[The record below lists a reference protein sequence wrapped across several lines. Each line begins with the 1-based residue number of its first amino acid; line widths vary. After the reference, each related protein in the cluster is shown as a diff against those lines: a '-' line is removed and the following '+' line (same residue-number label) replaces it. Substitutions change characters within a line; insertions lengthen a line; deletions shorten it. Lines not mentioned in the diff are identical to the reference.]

1 MGLSGLDIFKQLPKT
16 NCKECGQPTCLAFAM
31 ALASGKASLEKC
43 PHVSDAA
50 KEALGAAAAPPI
62 KRVAVG
68 AGEHKVEIGDETVI
82 YRHDKTFQHPTGI
95 AVQLPAALADDEL
108 AARAAKIDG
117 LVLERVGLKYS
128 AGMLAV
134 SQGCAD
140 ARRFVQAVGI
150 VARNSRRPMVLIT
163 SDPEAMKA
171 AVEAAGRPRCLL
183 AGADKANYEAMAALA
198 VAANCPLVVKGE
210 NLDHLADLAQ
220 KVAGLGV
227 KDIVLD
233 SGARG
238 TSKVLADMTQ
248 MRRLTI
254 NRRFRPLG
262 YPTVAFTT
270 EECPR
275 AAAVQ
280 AGLYIGKYASM
291 VVLPLHEPHHLMPV
305 LAWRGNV
312 YTDPQKPIQVEAKV
326 NTVGAVTKESPVYV
340 TTNFSLT
347 YFTVEGEVAASKVP
361 SYILP
366 VNTEGT
372 SVLTAWASGKFSA
385 ESIAAALK
393 QSDMDSLVEHK
404 TLVLPGFVAVLSGKL
419 QELSGWKVMVGP
431 REASGIP
438 AFAKARYGNLAAND

>member
-31 ALASGKASLEKC
+31 ALASGKASLDKC

-62 KRVAVG
+62 KRVAIG
-68 AGEHKVEIGDETVI
+68 AGEYKVEIGDETVV

-95 AVQLPAALADDEL
+95 AVELQATMSDDEL
-108 AARAAKIDG
+108 AARAAKVDA
-117 LVLERVGLKYS
+117 LVVERVGLHYNVD
-128 AGMLAV
+128 MLAV
-134 SQGCAD
+134 SQGQAD
-140 ARRFVQAVGI
+140 PKRFVEAVGI
-150 VARNSRRPMVLIT
+150 VAKNSRRPLVLMT
-163 SDPEAMKA
+163 SDPDAMKA
-171 AVEAAGRPRCLL
+171 AVDAAGRPRCLL
-183 AGADKANYEAMAALA
+183 AGADKSNYEAMAAIA

-233 SGARG
+233 SGARA

-254 NRRFRPLG
+254 ARRFRPLG
-262 YPTVAFTT
+262 YPTVAYTT
-270 EECPR
+270 EQCPR
-275 AAAVQ
+275 DAAVQ

-326 NTVGAVTKESPVYV
+326 NPVGAVTPESPVYV

-385 ESIAAALK
+385 ESISNALK
-393 QSDMDSLVEHK
+393 QSDLDSLVGHK

-419 QELSGWKVMVGP
+419 QELSGWKVLVGP

>member
-16 NCKECGQPTCLAFAM
+16 NCKECGLPTCLAFAM

-50 KEALGAAAAPPI
+50 KAALGAAAAPPI
-62 KRVAVG
+62 KLVAIG
-68 AGEHKVEIGDETVI
+68 AGEAKVEIGDETVI
-82 YRHDKTFQHPTGI
+82 YRHDKTFLHATGV
-95 AVQLPAALADDEL
+95 AVDLPATLPDDEL
-108 AARAAKIDG
+108 AARAAKIDAM
-117 LVLERVGLKYS
+117 VLERVGLHYRPD
-128 AGMLAV
+128 MLAV
-134 SQGCAD
+134 SQGSAS
-140 ARRFVQAVGI
+140 AQRFVEAVGI
-150 VARNSRRPMVLIT
+150 VARSSRRPMVLIS
-163 SDPEAMKA
+163 SDADAMKA
-171 AVEAAGRPRCLL
+171 AVAAAGRPRCLL
-183 AGADKANYEAMAALA
+183 AGADKDNYEAMAALA
-198 VAANCPLVVKGE
+198 TAANCPLVAKGDD
-210 NLDHLADLAQ
+210 LDSLADLAQ
-220 KVAGLGV
+220 RAAGLGV

-233 SGARG
+233 SGARQ
-238 TSKVLADMTQ
+238 TSRVLADLTQ
-248 MRRLTI
+248 MRRLSIT
-254 NRRFRPLG
+254 RRFRPLG

-270 EECPR
+270 EQSPR

-291 VVLPLHEPHHLMPV
+291 VVLPLTEPHHLLPV

-326 NTVGAVTKESPVYV
+326 NAVGAVNPESPVYV

-347 YFTVEGEVAASKVP
+347 YFTVEGEVTASKVP

-366 VNTEGT
+366 VDTEGT

-393 QSDMDSLVEHK
+393 KSNMEEIVGHK

-419 QELSGWKVMVGP
+419 QELSVWKVLVGP
-431 REASGIP
+431 REAAGIP
-438 AFAKARYGNLAAND
+438 AFAKSRFGNLAADD

>member
-16 NCKECGQPTCLAFAM
+16 NCKECGLPTCLAFAM

-43 PHVSDAA
+43 PYVSDAA

-62 KRVAVG
+62 KLVTIG
-68 AGEHKVEIGDETVI
+68 AGEHKVDIGDETVI
-82 YRHDKTFQHPTGI
+82 YRHDKTFVHPTGL
-95 AVQLPAALADDEL
+95 AVEMPATLPDDEL
-108 AARAAKIDG
+108 AARAARIDAM
-117 LVLERVGLKYS
+117 VLERVGLHYS
-128 AGMLAV
+128 LDMLAV
-134 SQGCAD
+134 SQGAAD
-140 ARRFVQAVGI
+140 AARFVHAAGT
-150 VARNSRRPMVLIT
+150 VARSSTRPLALIT

-171 AVEAAGRPRCLL
+171 AVAAAGRPRCLL
-183 AGADKANYEAMAALA
+183 AGADKNNYEAMAA
-198 VAANCPLVVKGE
+198 VALSANCPLVVKGE
-210 NLDHLADLAQ
+210 SLNHLAELVQ

-233 SGARG
+233 SGARE
-238 TSKVLADMTQ
+238 TSRVLADMTQ
-248 MRRLTI
+248 MRRLAI
-254 NRRFRPLG
+254 SRRFRPLG
-262 YPTVAFTT
+262 YPTVAFST

-291 VVLPLHEPHHLMPV
+291 VVLPLCEPHHLLPV

-326 NTVGAVTKESPVYV
+326 NAVGAASPESPVYV

-347 YFTVEGEVAASKVP
+347 YFTVEGEVTASKIP

-393 QSDMDSLVEHK
+393 QAGLADLVRHK
-404 TLVLPGFVAVLSGKL
+404 TLVLPGYVAVLSGKL
-419 QELSGWKVMVGP
+419 QELSGWKVIVGP

-438 AFAKARYGNLAAND
+438 AFAKARYGGFAADD